1 MDFEEEDYGLIADDG
16 EGRAAGPYSRVR
28 FLHGATGYGPM
39 NITIDDM
46 GIQQLEFGTASRFE
60 NVPDGFAMVTI
71 TSSRMPRIAL
81 CRRNL
86 LFPAG
91 SILTLVIVNSQD
103 GIDLK
108 IVPEL

>member
-1 MDFEEEDYGLIADDG
+1 MEFDQEDFGLIADDG
-16 EGRAAGPYSRVR
+16 DGRMAGPSCRVR
-28 FLHGATGYGPM
+28 FLHGAAGYGPM
-39 NITIDDM
+39 NITIDDR
-46 GIQQLEFGTASRFE
+46 GIRQLEFGTASRFE
-60 NVPDGFAMVTI
+60 TIPDGFAMVTI
-71 TSSRMPRIAL
+71 ASSRMPRIVL

-91 SILTLVIVNSQD
+91 SILTLMIVNSQN

>member
-1 MDFEEEDYGLIADDG
+1 MDFQEEDYGLIADDG
-16 EGRAAGPYSRVR
+16 MAGPYARIR
-28 FLHGATGYGPM
+28 FLHGAAGYGPV
-39 NITIDDM
+39 NITVEEL
-46 GIQQLEFGTASRFE
+46 GIKQLAFGTASRFE
-60 NVPDGFAMVTI
+60 RVPDGFAMVTI
-71 TSSRMPRIAL
+71 SSSRMPRIIL

-91 SILTLVIVNSQD
+91 SILTLMIVNSQS